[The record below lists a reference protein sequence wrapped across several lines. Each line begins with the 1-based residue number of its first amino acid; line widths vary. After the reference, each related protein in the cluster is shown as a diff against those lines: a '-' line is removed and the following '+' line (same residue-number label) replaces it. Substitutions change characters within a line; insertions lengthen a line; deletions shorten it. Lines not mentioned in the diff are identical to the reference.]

1 MAFERD
7 RPISV
12 VVPLPAS
19 YRGGTE
25 EYAYRLVRGF
35 SQCASTQVLSTT
47 VRWDPQAELLDTGTA
62 TVVQLPA
69 AELFQRPVLLS
80 LSARRRLWRAIG
92 TGRALNLHMP
102 FPLVEAPAVRRA
114 HRSGI
119 PVILTYHMDADLGSA
134 QRTVGA
140 GAVTRAYR
148 RFSAHPALDLCDIVV
163 SNSLGYARASPVLS
177 HHLGKVRV
185 VPKGVD
191 PARLGI
197 RPDGAPATVPES
209 VLQERLPKSSK
220 KVLFVGRL
228 VPYKGVHVLLE
239 AFARLRRD
247 RGDLE
252 LLIAG
257 RGPLLP
263 QLQGRARSAGIED
276 RVHFLGFVP
285 DLELGNLYRYS
296 DVVVVPSMGLL
307 ESTATVLEEA
317 TACGVPIVGSDLP
330 GASES
335 LPNDGVRGR
344 LVPPGDVNALA
355 EAISRFVDAPRL
367 PRPSTVRSWDD
378 VVSDYLELFRDLG
391 VTI

>member
-1 MAFERD
+1 MALERD
-7 RPISV
+7 RPFSV

-35 SQCASTQVLSTT
+35 SQRASTQVLSTT
-47 VRWDPQAELLDTGTA
+47 VRWDPHAELLDTGTA
-62 TVVQLPA
+62 AVDRLPA
-69 AELFQRPVLLS
+69 AELFQRPLLLS
-80 LSARRRLWRAIG
+80 PFARHRLWRAIG
-92 TGRALNLHMP
+92 RSRALNLHMP

-114 HRSGI
+114 HRAGI
-119 PVILTYHMDADLGSA
+119 PVVLTYHMDADLGSA
-134 QRTVGA
+134 QRTVVA
-140 GAVTRAYR
+140 GVVTRAYR
-148 RFSAHPALDLCDIVV
+148 RFSAHPALDHCDIVV
-163 SNSLGYARASPVLS
+163 SNSLGYAKASPVLS

-191 PARLGI
+191 PVRLGI
-197 RPDGAPATVPES
+197 GPDGTRGTVPES
-209 VLQERLPKSSK
+209 VLRERLPMSSK
-220 KVLFVGRL
+220 KILFVGRL
-228 VPYKGVHVLLE
+228 VPYKGVHALLE
-239 AFARLRRD
+239 AFAQLRGHRS
-247 RGDLE
+247 DLE

-257 RGPLLP
+257 RGPLQP
-263 QLQGRARSAGIED
+263 QLHGRARSAGIED

-285 DLELGNLYRYS
+285 DLELGDLYRSS

-344 LVPPGDVNALA
+344 LVPPGDVDALA
-355 EAISRFVDAPRL
+355 KAISRFVDAPRPPL
-367 PRPSTVRSWDD
+367 PTAIRSWDD
-378 VVSDYLELFRDLG
+378 VVLDYMGLFRGLG